1 LITYPYLTR
10 ILGPERLGAVQF
22 VDYTMGLIYSIATIG
37 IPAYGMYRI
46 AQLQSLGIDSRKL
59 YRSLTGWSIVLSLLG
74 YGLFFLLT
82 KDHSGWF
89 FIHEVIPM
97 GALFI
102 FANSLSA
109 EWYLQGKERF
119 DIPAIRNLAL
129 RLLGLIAIIALIK
142 SPSDYK
148 IYYWIITITICL
160 SALVNTLWIRNDLL
174 KHPLQEANES
184 FKWKEL
190 FLFYIGTVFISCTD
204 FLDVTLLGVMS
215 SEEQIG
221 LYGNAAKLIRLSLL
235 LPMALNLVVS
245 PKFSGHHAKGN
256 SMFATALLDRSIS
269 WITYLAIPISVL
281 YLLYAK
287 ELVWVFSGSAFT
299 GSIQAIRW
307 MSGIPLFISLSNL
320 LIYYGLSETNT
331 KNKRSIAI
339 GVGTGITISIGLN
352 YWLIPLFGAIG
363 AAMNSLLIEFGF
375 MLFFLLLL
383 KPSIDWKTQLKTC
396 MTCLAFIPIYI
407 ILDGMELSNLVR
419 LLLGGCTSGV
429 IYLFIQHKI
438 WNHPY
443 ITEISKNQ

>member
-119 DIPAIRNLAL
+119 DIPAIRNLAI

-148 IYYWIITITICL
+148 IY
-160 SALVNTLWIRNDLL
+160 
-174 KHPLQEANES
+174 
-184 FKWKEL
+184 
-190 FLFYIGTVFISCTD
+190 
-204 FLDVTLLGVMS
+204 
-215 SEEQIG
+215 
-221 LYGNAAKLIRLSLL
+221 
-235 LPMALNLVVS
+235 
-245 PKFSGHHAKGN
+245 
-256 SMFATALLDRSIS
+256 
-269 WITYLAIPISVL
+269 
-281 YLLYAK
+281 
-287 ELVWVFSGSAFT
+287 
-299 GSIQAIRW
+299 
-307 MSGIPLFISLSNL
+307 
-320 LIYYGLSETNT
+320 
-331 KNKRSIAI
+331 
-339 GVGTGITISIGLN
+339 
-352 YWLIPLFGAIG
+352 
-363 AAMNSLLIEFGF
+363 
-375 MLFFLLLL
+375 
-383 KPSIDWKTQLKTC
+383 
-396 MTCLAFIPIYI
+396 
-407 ILDGMELSNLVR
+407 
-419 LLLGGCTSGV
+419 
-429 IYLFIQHKI
+429 
-438 WNHPY
+438 
-443 ITEISKNQ
+443 